1 MKRNCK
7 KNYFFQR
14 TGFTSAPIYTVMR
27 DAKMEG
33 EKLCY
38 QTSTPLAI
46 CKLVRGF
53 TLAEALA
60 ALIIAT
66 MIMITA
72 VGIYMGVKRAE
83 ASINKRLQSG
93 FLATEVLQR
102 IAEDIDRIAVSN
114 ADVTMSI
121 RTKVERG
128 GYKSSQ
134 LVLINKIYDKDNNL
148 QDFEKIIWQSH
159 IDPDANGLVIYR
171 AHSGYAL
178 EDKMLDAPKE
188 KYETE
193 KYIPICDGVTIFEV
207 QAASD
212 ANVIGDWQS
221 PSLPPAVQI
230 SLSFAPSVLDALGNP
245 IVPQESIKTRTVA
258 VDRFKTMSYQFVAM
272 EIPDINQIT
281 DINQLNDMN
290 LPDINDL
297 RSLLNSEAGR

>member
-1 MKRNCK
+1 MKRNHK

-14 TGFTSAPIYTVMR
+14 TGFT
-27 DAKMEG
+27 
-33 EKLCY
+33 
-38 QTSTPLAI
+38 
-46 CKLVRGF
+46 
-53 TLAEALA
+53 LAEALA
-60 ALIIAT
+60 ALVIAT
-66 MIMITA
+66 MVMITA

-93 FLATEVLQR
+93 FLAAEVLQR

-114 ADVTMSI
+114 ADITMSI
-121 RTKVERG
+121 RTKIERG

-134 LVLINKIYDKDNNL
+134 LILINKIYDKDNNL
-148 QDFEKIIWQSH
+148 QDFEKIVWQSH
-159 IDPDANGLVIYR
+159 VDPDANGLVIYR

-193 KYIPICDGVTIFEV
+193 KYIPICDGVTIFEI
-207 QAASD
+207 QAVSD

-221 PSLPPAVQI
+221 LSLPPAVEI
-230 SLSFAPSVLDALGNP
+230 SLSFAPTVPDALGNP
-245 IVPQESIKTRTVA
+245 VVPQESVKKRTVA
-258 VDRFKTMSYQFVAM
+258 MDRFKTMSYQFVAK

-281 DINQLNDMN
+281 DANQLADAN

-297 RSLLNSEAGR
+297 RSLLNSEADR

>member
-1 MKRNCK
+1 MKRDCK
-7 KNYFFQR
+7 
-14 TGFTSAPIYTVMR
+14 
-27 DAKMEG
+27 
-33 EKLCY
+33 EKY
-38 QTSTPLAI
+38 VSQKT
-46 CKLVRGF
+46 GF

-60 ALIIAT
+60 ALVIAT
-66 MIMITA
+66 MVMITA

-93 FLATEVLQR
+93 FMATEVLQR
-102 IAEDIDRIAVSN
+102 IAEDIDRMAVSN
-114 ADVTMSI
+114 AEVTMLI
-121 RTKVERG
+121 RTKVEQG

-134 LVLINKIYDKDNNL
+134 MVMINKIYDKDNNL

-159 IDPDANGLVIYR
+159 IDPDANGLIVYR

-193 KYIPICDGVTIFEV
+193 RYIPICDGVTIFEI

-230 SLSFAPSVLDALGNP
+230 SLSFAPIELDTLGNP
-245 IVPQESIKTRTVA
+245 VVPEGLLKTRTVA

-272 EIPDINQIT
+272 DIPDINQIG
-281 DINQLNDMN
+281 DVNQLDDANFPDMN
-290 LPDINDL
+290 DIPDM
-297 RSLLNSEAGR
+297 SEPY